1 MTVHTIFQQLDRIVR
16 MRPDAQRWRVT
27 ITDDRVE
34 IWRRPILTSAITLAA
49 IGVGDAPMPIP
60 QLCYAVHG
68 GDEQGATWH
77 IRDHTQTPVQSFT
90 ASSVVHVRQHVSA
103 LLSAF
108 SDDST
113 A

>member
-1 MTVHTIFQQLDRIVR
+1 MTVHTMFQQLDRIVR

-49 IGVGDAPMPIP
+49 IGVGEAPMPIP
-60 QLCYAVHG
+60 QLCYAVQA
-68 GDEQGATWH
+68 DVLGAIWH
-77 IRDHTQTPVQSFT
+77 IHDHTQTPVQSIT
-90 ASSVVHVRQHVSA
+90 ASSVIHVRQHLSA